1 MAKMTNEQ
9 MAMLEQTEE
18 RLGFLL
24 MMVIVLALVLVLY
37 MLIEC
42 GLLAYSIYAQS
53 KARAHKKKQREL
65 ESVVVKSSKSKRQ
78 KPKKK
83 SGSSSSQMQKKKTR
97 ISSRRLTSESTSKSI
112 SKPRKLKTSEMKT
125 TLPYKKTKKQKSKR
139 STLEES
145 SDLRQSVNSIPTD
158 EKLLLSTAK
167 PMPGQIQLP
176 AIVTVNVHKDSAEG
190 PSSASQSTKS
200 TVENSELSRKSKPE
214 RRSLSEI
221 ATEFVTVFTAREYTP
236 SKKNEEPKADGQAMK
251 TAVEMPSAR
260 ETSLGPNGETA
271 LAAQPRNAASPT
283 NSLMIDEKKMV
294 PIVGVPTTADAKDK
308 SELPK

>member
-65 ESVVVKSSKSKRQ
+65 ESVVVKGSKSKGQ
-78 KPKKK
+78 KRKKK
-83 SGSSSSQMQKKKTR
+83 SGSSSSQVKKKKTR
-97 ISSRRLTSESTSKSI
+97 VSSRRSTSGSTSKSI
-112 SKPRKLKTSEMKT
+112 SKPRKPKTPKMKT
-125 TLPYKKTKKQKSKR
+125 ALSFKKTDEQTSKL

-145 SDLRQSVNSIPTD
+145 SDLRKSVNSIPTGG
-158 EKLLLSTAK
+158 KLLFGTSK

-176 AIVTVNVHKDSAEG
+176 AVVTVNVHKDSTEG
-190 PSSASQSTKS
+190 PPSASQSTKPA
-200 TVENSELSRKSKPE
+200 VEKSESSHKSKPE

-221 ATEFVTVFTAREYTP
+221 ATEFVTVLTGREYTP
-236 SKKNEEPKADGQAMK
+236 SKKNEESKADGQAMK

-260 ETSLGPNGETA
+260 ETSLGPNGETT
-271 LAAQPRNAASPT
+271 LAAQPKNAASPT

-294 PIVGVPTTADAKDK
+294 PIVGAPTTADAKGK
-308 SELPK
+308 PELPK